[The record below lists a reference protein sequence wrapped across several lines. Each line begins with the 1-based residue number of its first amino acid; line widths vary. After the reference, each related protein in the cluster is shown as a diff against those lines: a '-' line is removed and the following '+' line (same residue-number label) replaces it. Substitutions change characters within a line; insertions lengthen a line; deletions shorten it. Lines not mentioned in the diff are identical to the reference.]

1 MNFIENV
8 KKYQPLISK
17 IDQEQE
23 LVSATTLA
31 KKKEKLIAFL
41 ESQEPSKS
49 LEDDQNKTS
58 RREQIKAAKESYYK
72 SLDNKKP
79 MFQLDRNQAPVL
91 FRTNHSPL

>member
-17 IDQEQE
+17 IDQE

-41 ESQEPSKS
+41 ESQEPSKN

-79 MFQLDRNQAPVL
+79 MFQLDRNQAPVF